1 MKNHKNIYLALFLCI
16 TAFCA
21 SCRKYI
27 NETPIN
33 APTTA
38 NFWVSEQAAQNG
50 LAGAYTLLRTALLN
64 RSSYF
69 TFGDA
74 TAGEFASFNGDIAYT
89 DFNTNGQYNF
99 NYTPYGQQW
108 NDWTTFYQ
116 LIAQCNLI
124 INKVPGIP
132 ASAFTDDPTTTKK
145 QIIGEAYFL
154 RAFAYY
160 YITEVWGAP
169 VIVTQVYTNPIT
181 AQPIARSTDA
191 QGYAQ
196 AASDAKQSAGMLQYG
211 YSNPTNVAVQANK
224 GAALTLLSKVYM
236 WQKQYQQAAATADS
250 VIKYGRYNLEPGAT
264 YKNIF
269 KGHDQESI
277 FELYMLYSGAD
288 NEATG
293 DAFNM
298 FLQTPY
304 IVNQQ
309 GAWYVDPVM
318 ISNLYGDTSSTSADI
333 RVKNN
338 FYGLQSTN
346 PLMVKYAD
354 VVYQNSGT
362 QTTAYVSD
370 DLVIFR
376 LADVFLTRAEA
387 AAQLGDLATG
397 DMYLSLVRLRAGLS
411 PYTATSATDLI
422 YNVMDERGR
431 EFFGEGS
438 WYFDLYRTGLIAD
451 PNYENAVPGYNQ
463 ERVNG
468 GGCEWPIG
476 LRALLQQDP
485 LLVQNKWWAS
495 H

>member
-1 MKNHKNIYLALFLCI
+1 MKNYIKHFVVLFLCGTI
-16 TAFCA
+16 LFG
-21 SCRKYI
+21 SCKKYI

-38 NFWVSEQAAQNG
+38 NFWTSEQAAQTG
-50 LAGAYTLLRTALLN
+50 LAGAYSLLRTALLN

-74 TAGEFASFNGDIAYT
+74 TAGEFTSFAGDIAYS
-89 DFNTNGQYNF
+89 DFSESGQYDF
-99 NYTPYGQQW
+99 NYTPYGSQW

-124 INKVPGIP
+124 INKVPGMA
-132 ASAFTDDPTTTKK
+132 ASTFTDDPVATKK
-145 QIIGEAYFL
+145 QIIGQAYFL

-169 VIVTQVYTNPIT
+169 VLVTQVYTNPIT

-191 QGYAQ
+191 QGFAQ
-196 AASDAKQSAGMLQYG
+196 VVDDLKQSISMLQYS
-211 YSNPTNVAVQANK
+211 YANPGDVAVQANK
-224 GAALTLLSKVYM
+224 SAAFALLSKTYM
-236 WQKQYQQAAATADS
+236 WQKQYQPAAAAADS
-250 VIKYGRYNLEPGAT
+250 VIKYGGYTLEPAAT
-264 YKNIF
+264 YRNIF
-269 KGHDQESI
+269 RGHDQESI

-288 NEATG
+288 NEAAG

-298 FLQTPY
+298 FLQAPF
-304 IVNQQ
+304 IIDQQ
-309 GAWYVDPVM
+309 TAWYVAPTV
-318 ISNLYGDTSSTSADI
+318 INNLYGDTTSTSADI

-338 FYGLQSTN
+338 FYGLQTIN
-346 PLMVKYAD
+346 PILVKYAD

-370 DLVIFR
+370 DLVVLR
-376 LADVFLTRAEA
+376 LADIYLTRAEA
-387 AAQLGDLATG
+387 AARLGDLGTG
-397 DMYLSLVRLRAGLS
+397 DMYLNLVRKRAGVAA
-411 PYTATSATDLI
+411 YNATDATNLI
-422 YNVMDERGR
+422 YEIMDERGR
-431 EFFGEGS
+431 EFYGEGS
-438 WYFDLYRTGLIAD
+438 WYFDLYRTGLISD
-451 PNYENAVPGYNQ
+451 PNYENSVPGYNTD
-463 ERVNG
+463 RVNG
-468 GGCEWPIG
+468 GGCQWPIG